1 MARGRTMKKKRVGG
15 GRPGLKINTGSYKI
29 ATSLGRE
36 EIAAMI
42 AELQTIQGRGVE
54 AYARVS
60 DIASRLLATQG
71 AITLEGDVSQVEH
84 AKSFAEAASA
94 ANNVKRAKY
103 DKAENVANIIVAV
116 LERIGGSMVGGA
128 GFLEGLKGMFFV
140 NNNTKKNNAL
150 TSGVNVQAG
159 ELDLEIPEPQPNQSQ
174 QNPLTLPNLNVK
186 TNNTPIVNGEMVNQK
201 NGEMVI
207 EQNNTMMN
215 KQMNNTPIVNEE
227 MVVEETNTN
236 IQPMTGGKRRKS
248 KTRKQ
253 KKQKKQK
260 KTHKRR

>member
-1 MARGRTMKKKRVGG
+1 MKKKRVGG
-15 GRPGLKINTGSYKI
+15 GRLGMPGLKINTGSYKI

-60 DIASRLLATQG
+60 DIASRLLATPG

-84 AKSFAEAASA
+84 AKSFAQAASA

-128 GFLEGLKGMFFV
+128 GFLEGLKGMFFS
-140 NNNTKKNNAL
+140 NNAKKNNAV
-150 TSGVNVQAG
+150 TSGLNVQAS
-159 ELDLEIPEPQPNQSQ
+159 EPDLEIPAPQANQTQ
-174 QNPLTLPNLNVK
+174 EIPLPLPNLNNK
-186 TNNTPIVNGEMVNQK
+186 NKKNNNLRMVN
-201 NGEMVI
+201 E
-207 EQNNTMMN
+207 
-215 KQMNNTPIVNEE
+215 QMNNTPIVNEE
-227 MVVEETNTN
+227 MVVEEANTN
-236 IQPMTGGKRRKS
+236 IQSMTGGKRRKS

-253 KKQKKQK
+253 KKQKK
-260 KTHKRR
+260 THKRR

>member
-15 GRPGLKINTGSYKI
+15 GRPGMPGLKINTGSYKI

-54 AYARVS
+54 AYAHVS
-60 DIASRLLATQG
+60 QIASRLLATPG

-128 GFLEGLKGMFFV
+128 GFLEGLKGMFFG
-140 NNNTKKNNAL
+140 NNAKKNNAL

-159 ELDLEIPEPQPNQSQ
+159 EPDFEIPAPQANQTQ
-174 QNPLTLPNLNVK
+174 EIPLPLPNLNNK
-186 TNNTPIVNGEMVNQK
+186 NKKNNNLRMVN
-201 NGEMVI
+201 
-207 EQNNTMMN
+207 EQNNTMVN

-227 MVVEETNTN
+227 MVVEEANTN
-236 IQPMTGGKRRKS
+236 IQSMTGGKRRKS

-253 KKQKKQK
+253 KK
-260 KTHKRR
+260 THKRR

>member
-15 GRPGLKINTGSYKI
+15 GRPGMPGLKINTGSYKI

-128 GFLEGLKGMFFV
+128 AFLEGLKGIFFG
-140 NNNTKKNNAL
+140 NNAKKNNAL
-150 TSGVNVQAG
+150 TSGLNVQAG
-159 ELDLEIPEPQPNQSQ
+159 EPDLEIPAPQPNQTQ
-174 QNPLTLPNLNVK
+174 QIPLTLPNLNVK
-186 TNNTPIVNGEMVNQK
+186 NNTPIVNETMVN
-201 NGEMVI
+201 
-207 EQNNTMMN
+207 EQNNTMVN
-215 KQMNNTPIVNEE
+215 KQMNNTPVVNEE

>member
-15 GRPGLKINTGSYKI
+15 GRPGLTINTGSYKI

-54 AYARVS
+54 SYAHVS
-60 DIASRLLATQG
+60 DIASRLLATPG
-71 AITLEGDVSQVEH
+71 AITGQGDVSQVEH
-84 AKSFAEAASA
+84 AKSFAQAASA

-128 GFLEGLKGMFFV
+128 GFLEGLKGMFFG
-140 NNNTKKNNAL
+140 NNTAKKNNAL

-159 ELDLEIPEPQPNQSQ
+159 ELDLEIPEPQANQAQ
-174 QNPLTLPNLNVK
+174 ENPLTLPNLNVK
-186 TNNTPIVNGEMVNQK
+186 TNNTPIVNVEMAN
-201 NGEMVI
+201 
-207 EQNNTMMN
+207 EQNNTM
-215 KQMNNTPIVNEE
+215 MNNTPIVNEE

-260 KTHKRR
+260 KTHKRK